1 MLPGFK
7 NIGPMKTLKQEEVT
21 VATFKTK
28 DLEMLSSTLHLT
40 AMKYESVTLKAQD
53 LYPWWRR
60 MNRED
65 VCHLSTKFG
74 ERFCGQLFA
83 E

>member
-53 LYPWWRR
+53 LYPW
-60 MNRED
+60 
-65 VCHLSTKFG
+65 
-74 ERFCGQLFA
+74 
-83 E
+83 